1 MGLLLLTL
9 TICGLV
15 LHSWLIIETQL
26 NEFILGK
33 LLLKS
38 IIAKVNVSFTNLKV
52 YTMLCFFVK
61 YLWMFNMLSTEIS
74 P

>member
-9 TICGLV
+9 TISGLV
-15 LHSWLIIETQL
+15 LHSWLFIEIQL

-33 LLLKS
+33 LLLKN
-38 IIAKVNVSFTNLKV
+38 IIAKINVSFTNLNI
-52 YTMLCFFVK
+52 YTLLCFFVK
-61 YLWMFNMLSTEIS
+61 YLWTFNILSTEIS